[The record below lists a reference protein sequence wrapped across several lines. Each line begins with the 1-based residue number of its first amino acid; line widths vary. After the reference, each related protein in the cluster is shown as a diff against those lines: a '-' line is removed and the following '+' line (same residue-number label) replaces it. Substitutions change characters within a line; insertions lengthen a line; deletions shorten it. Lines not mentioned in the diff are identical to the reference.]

1 MANGSS
7 VQRRAPRQFTLFG
20 FLWRLVGVLVLVFAT
35 YNPTEYSYYRWVADA
50 VREGDVGAVYFFVG
64 VILVIGWTI
73 LLVATRSSLG
83 TLGVVLGAALLATA
97 VWLLVDLGV
106 LHPDSVTTMTW
117 IALFCLAFL
126 LAIGLSWSH
135 IWRRLTG
142 QVDIT
147 DDDQ

>member
-7 VQRRAPRQFTLFG
+7 EQRRVSRQFTVFG
-20 FLWRLVGVLVLVFAT
+20 FILRLVGVLALVAAT
-35 YNPTEYSYYRWVADA
+35 YNPTEYSYYRWVSDA
-50 VREGDVGAVYFFVG
+50 IRDGNLGAVHVFFG
-64 VILVIGWTI
+64 VLLIIGWTI

-83 TLGVVLGAALLATA
+83 SLGVVLGAALLGTA
-97 VWLLVDLGV
+97 VWLLIDLGV
-106 LHPDSVTTMTW
+106 LHPDSVTAMTW

-126 LAIGLSWSH
+126 LAVGLSWSH